1 MISMPS
7 LERQS
12 KEEEMEKVVEVFE
25 KDYTLMLN
33 ELFSLQFDRMHDV
46 VTKYF
51 NHHLLTLYIV
61 I

>member
-1 MISMPS
+1 MPS

-33 ELFSLQFDRMHDV
+33 ELFSLQFDRIHDV
-46 VTKYF
+46 VKKYF
-51 NHHLLTLYIV
+51 KHHLLTLYVV